1 MRYCKFPTSDGPQY
15 GEVQTQNGEDVIVRR
30 IAPPEEDHICVFHE
44 EEMQP
49 IPLSEARLLAPVSP
63 SKIVCVGRNYREHA
77 KELGNEVPTDILIF
91 LKPPSSLLA
100 PEGKIVMPR
109 LSQRVDYE
117 GELAVVIGKKCR
129 NATENEALSFVR
141 GYTCANDVT
150 ARDLQK
156 SDGQWTRGKGFD
168 TFCPVGPVV
177 SDEVRPEALDLQ
189 TLVNGEV
196 KQKGNTRD
204 FIFSLPSVIRYISS
218 VMTLL
223 PGDLILTGTPAGV
236 GPLKEDDRVQVSIS
250 GIGTLANFVV
260 SEGRW
265 ASSEIET
272 AITEPRRGFEQ
283 TLKR

>member
-1 MRYCKFPTSDGPQY
+1 
-15 GEVQTQNGEDVIVRR
+15 
-30 IAPPEEDHICVFHE
+30 
-44 EEMQP
+44 MQP
-49 IPLSEARLLAPVSP
+49 IPLSEARLLAPVNP

-77 KELGNEVPTDILIF
+77 KELGNEVPADILIF
-91 LKPPSSLLA
+91 LKPPSALLA

-129 NATENEALSFVR
+129 NATESEALSFVR

-168 TFCPVGPVV
+168 TFCPVGPIV
-177 SDEVRPEALDLQ
+177 SDEVRHEALDLQ

-250 GIGTLANFVV
+250 GIGTLTNFVV

-265 ASSEIET
+265 ASSELET
-272 AITEPRRGFEQ
+272 AFTEPRRGFEQ
-283 TLKR
+283 ALKK